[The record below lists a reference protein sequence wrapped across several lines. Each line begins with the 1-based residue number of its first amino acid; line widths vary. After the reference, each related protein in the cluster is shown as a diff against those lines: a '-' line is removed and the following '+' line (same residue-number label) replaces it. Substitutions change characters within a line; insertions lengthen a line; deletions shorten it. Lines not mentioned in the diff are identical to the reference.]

1 MLEENPDTEEDE
13 LARLF
18 SEKLSFNDSNLHEL
32 EKATRGQQCQ
42 RAWSAQRKDRITASN
57 FHDVYTKVK
66 TLLRMRGQAVKTKVS
81 PLMARLLDLK

>member
-1 MLEENPDTEEDE
+1 MNWQDLKT
-13 LARLF
+13 RQ
-18 SEKLSFNDSNLHEL
+18 L

-42 RAWSAQRKDRITASN
+42 RAWSEQRKGRITASN

-81 PLMARLLDLK
+81 PLMARLLDPEDLSDYAFHTMGSHS